1 MSAEAEDIE
10 QGSVE
15 VLPIDF
21 LPWHEAAREQLEGA
35 LAGNRLSHGLLL
47 HGPRGVGKER
57 FASAFAAALFCKGR
71 GATFAA
77 CGACPECLLSRA
89 GSHPD
94 RHWVRL
100 LKDAKEKKEKKS
112 IGVDQVRELSE
123 SLAMTSMRSGYRVAV
138 IVPAESMTTAAQNA
152 LLKTLEEPAQRTV
165 LVLVAARPAS
175 LLPTLRSRCQRIE
188 IARPEP
194 AAALRWLEQ
203 TLDGGASERLLAL
216 AGGAPLRAVALA
228 PHFEALE
235 EQMADI
241 LEALLSGRA
250 EVTRLAAGML
260 GEGLPS
266 RLDWLEAWLGAA
278 IRRRSLGSETGLT
291 LPGGAL
297 LQRAATTVNI
307 TMAFRLV
314 DRLREARRLLDGSA
328 APQLVVEALLIEIR
342 AACVP

>member
-1 MSAEAEDIE
+1 MSVEAEDIE
-10 QGSVE
+10 EGGVE

-21 LPWHEAAREQLEGA
+21 LPWHEAARERLEGA

-57 FASAFAAALFCKGR
+57 FASAFAAALFCKRR
-71 GATFAA
+71 GAKFAA

-100 LKDAKEKKEKKS
+100 LKDAKEKKDKKS
-112 IGVDQVRELSE
+112 IGVDQVRELSD

-138 IVPAESMTTAAQNA
+138 IAPAESMTTAAQNA
-152 LLKTLEEPAQRTV
+152 LLKTLEEPAPRTV

-175 LLPTLRSRCQRIE
+175 LLATLRSRCQRIE

-194 AAALRWLEQ
+194 EAALRWLEQ

-216 AGGAPLRAVALA
+216 AGGAPLRAVTLA
-228 PHFEALE
+228 PHFEELE
-235 EQMADI
+235 QQMAGIFD
-241 LEALLSGRA
+241 ALLSGRA
-250 EVTRLAAGML
+250 EVTRLAADML

-266 RLDWLEAWLGAA
+266 RLDWLEAWLGTA
-278 IRRRSLGSETGLT
+278 IRRRTLGSETRLT